1 MLIGVDVA
9 RYGDDEKAMYAGI
22 GKKTVGRHSHFK
34 ESTMVTVGN
43 AIRLAKDMLQQHPE
57 IEYVKFNVD
66 DTGVGSVTDRLI
78 EVIKEEVY
86 GWEVVPVNNGSSS
99 LDEYCANLVTEM
111 WQSIRTDLET
121 NLTNFINGDPGV
133 MQLPDDD
140 TLISQLA
147 TRKWRMTSK
156 GKMIL
161 ESKDDMKKR
170 GLKSPDRADA
180 YVLTFGEFM
189 VEAPEH
195 IMVPSIGGVTIRR
208 Q

>member
-1 MLIGVDVA
+1 
-9 RYGDDEKAMYAGI
+9 
-22 GKKTVGRHSHFK
+22 
-34 ESTMVTVGN
+34 MVTVGN
-43 AIRLAKDMLQQHPE
+43 AIRLAKDMLLEHPE
-57 IEYVKFNVD
+57 VEYVKFIVD
-66 DTGVGSVTDRLI
+66 DTGVGGVTDRLI
-78 EVIKEEVY
+78 EVINEEGY

-121 NLTNFINGDPGV
+121 NLTDFINGEPGV
-133 MQLPDDD
+133 IQLPDDD
-140 TLISQLA
+140 ILISQLA

-156 GKMIL
+156 RKMIL

-180 YVLTFGEFM
+180 YVLTFGEVM

-195 IMVPSIGGVTIRR
+195 VMVPSIGGITIKR
-208 Q
+208 QYKHSSSNEITPSTKQQAHHASRYRNNDYKKSLR